1 MHLKEKVNHL
11 VNLTV
16 IDLEMKIRM
25 KHKYEGEQSLSAVA
39 CEHGFAVSTMNT
51 MAKVAACIKNM

>member
-1 MHLKEKVNHL
+1 VVNLHLKEKVNHL

-25 KHKYEGEQSLSAVA
+25 KQQSLSAVA
-39 CEHGFAVSTMNT
+39 CEHGFAVSTVNT
-51 MAKVAACIKNM
+51 IVKDAA